1 MGSGQSWRL
10 IKKQLCEETNMSKIF
25 KLLYVSTLPAAFI
38 FAGSGLLWLYY
49 FRLQDGGFY
58 ERLVTYAT
66 DWNSAHI
73 LLSLSAIMIF
83 PAALAVR
90 QLVGSKPGRVLAEI
104 AAVMAL
110 FGGFFLGGQYVI
122 DFIMPLIARAGGEA
136 FTVHNEFF
144 TDPWVNTM
152 FYNLQD
158 LGSISLLLG
167 TIALFWSKTID
178 VKYFG
183 ILLVLWVAIIV
194 GGIMDIPLLGRPAFI
209 VLGLALIPVSRK
221 LYQEMK

>member
-1 MGSGQSWRL
+1 MT
-10 IKKQLCEETNMSKIF
+10 KFF
-25 KLLYVSTLPAAFI
+25 KLLYVSTLPAGFV

-49 FRLQDGGFY
+49 IRQQDGGFY

-73 LLSLSAIMIF
+73 LLLLSAAMIF
-83 PAALAVR
+83 PAALAIR
-90 QLVGSKPGRVLAEI
+90 QLVANKPGRALAEI

-110 FGGFFLGGQYVI
+110 FGSFFLGGQYVI

-136 FTVHNEFF
+136 ITVHNEFF

-158 LGSISLLLG
+158 LASIALLLRLNP
-167 TIALFWSKTID
+167 ANYKTS
-178 VKYFG
+178 Y
-183 ILLVLWVAIIV
+183 
-194 GGIMDIPLLGRPAFI
+194 
-209 VLGLALIPVSRK
+209 
-221 LYQEMK
+221 